1 MTSSSTWSISLV
13 AVLAA
18 GCNVGAPT
26 HLDTG
31 LDGLALTAVNPR
43 VVVPGSTLHLDGAS
57 FVDTAFGASRLRL
70 RGTFTAEGGG
80 SGSVAVDA
88 SLPARFVDFSRLE
101 LKVDAAFLKFFPAS
115 DGRFD
120 GTATIEVDSTLDYAT
135 HESEPLN
142 LRLEVHDELTPRLDQ
157 LEQREVIYVNH
168 PVQVTGDGLL
178 LGGGEG
184 QTMAVVEGCFVP
196 ERGGSCTPVARAEVP
211 VVPASPYDRTRGS
224 FAFAPGIAGIRPG
237 SFRAQVKLKNVR
249 ESAARSAEWT
259 LLPPSV
265 SSVGAS
271 ASLGQF
277 LDVRGGGF
285 VGGQSGQQTALAL
298 QGTFTKKGG
307 ATVPL
312 DIIVVPRFSSGPL
325 VRYVLNEDD
334 ALGEAIDLRKETGTF
349 SGTITPIISTAT
361 DSVTGD
367 TTPISFRIAPVKQVI
382 YVRFLPSYVESLRHF
397 GLRALDSRIRA
408 RVLEVARRDY
418 ATVNVEFREQK
429 PEDFAMYAQVDIS
442 GPDPNGQ
449 GLLGYDNTPG
459 KDRGN
464 RRLFDRIGGV
474 NATTQEDGS
483 AGYGGVFIDSLFA
496 FSKHPMAGVRTI
508 DGADPM
514 FDAIFDE
521 FRDDTGLAVTADDF
535 AGGSIPT
542 LTSSSGC
549 PATDR
554 RQAAACAVW
563 VLGSLIG
570 TTTTHE
576 IGHSLGLANPDA
588 DGFHNFG
595 DEPERLMDAGANRP
609 FKERAELE
617 GEGPARFCGEEYDYL
632 RRILPTDQPADT
644 SSRPRC

>member
-1 MTSSSTWSISLV
+1 MTSSSIWSSS
-13 AVLAA
+13 AVVVLLA
-18 GCNVGAPT
+18 GCSAGGPT
-26 HLDTG
+26 TLDTG

-43 VVVPGSTLHLDGAS
+43 VVVPGSVLHLDGAS

-70 RGTFTAEGGG
+70 KGTFTAEGGG
-80 SGSVAVDA
+80 SGAVAVDA
-88 SLPARFVDFSRLE
+88 SLPARFVDFGRLE
-101 LKVDAAFLKFFPAS
+101 LRVDAAFLRFFPAA

-120 GTATIEVDSTLDYAT
+120 GTATIEVESTIDYAT

-142 LRLEVHDELTPRLDQ
+142 LRLEVHDELAPRLDM

-178 LGGGEG
+178 LGGDEG
-184 QTMAVVEGCFVP
+184 QTVAVVEGCFVP
-196 ERGGSCTPVARAEVP
+196 QAGGACTPVARAEVP
-211 VVPASPYDRTRGS
+211 VVPAAPYDRTRGS
-224 FAFAPGIAGIRPG
+224 FAFAPAIAGIRPG

-249 ESAARSAEWT
+249 ESAARSAEWV
-259 LLPPSV
+259 LLRPSV
-265 SSVGAS
+265 ASVGAS

-285 VGGQSGQQTALAL
+285 VGDTAGHQTTLAL
-298 QGTFTKKGG
+298 RGTFTRRGG
-307 ATVPL
+307 SPVEL
-312 DIIVVPRFSSGPL
+312 DLIVVPRFASGPL

-334 ALGEAIDLRKETGTF
+334 ALGKAIDLRKETGTF
-349 SGTITPIISTAT
+349 SGTVTPVISTGT

-367 TTPISFRIAPVKQVI
+367 TTPVSFRIAPVKQVI
-382 YVRFLPSYVESLRHF
+382 YLRFLPSYVESLRHF
-397 GLRALDSRIRA
+397 GLRALDARIRA

-429 PEDFAMYAQVDIS
+429 PEDFAMYEQVDVS

-496 FSKHPMAGVRTI
+496 FSKHPMPGVRAI
-508 DGADPM
+508 DGADPA
-514 FDAIFDE
+514 FDEIFDE
-521 FRDDTGLAVTADDF
+521 FRDDTGLPVTADDF

-549 PATDR
+549 PAVDR

-595 DEPERLMDAGANRP
+595 DEPERLMDAGGNRP

-617 GEGPARFCGEEYDYL
+617 GEGPARFCDDEYDYL
-632 RRILPTDQPADT
+632 RRILPSDQAADT
-644 SSRPRC
+644 TPRPRC